1 MKKRL
6 FFALVSIAL
15 VFTMLAACSPSAS
28 TSPSENAS
36 AGESVGTSA
45 GETASESTSEAPA
58 LKIGCLNRTETEEVH
73 IVFAEGLRAACEEAG
88 VELLYN
94 TPGGDDQTAI
104 RSAFDS
110 FITQDCNV
118 IVDFLSSQE
127 ISETLAS
134 DAQKAGV
141 YYFGVDATLENGS
154 YFYGLS
160 NGEAGEKL
168 GTYLVDY
175 VANQMGG
182 QCDLV
187 ILMDSP
193 SHGPDVAK
201 RTEVPKQ
208 MLMEAYP
215 DMITDETVQYL
226 SLSNYELSDVKQK
239 TTDFFTLHSDAQH
252 VLMISFSS
260 YFNDAVFPASMATG
274 FDDRLNYFSYDGLK
288 ASQQV
293 LKDESAGTAS
303 ILKGEVCSNF
313 TQYGY
318 DIVALAQKLVAG
330 ETIDELN
337 YVESFV
343 LTPDNVNEKFPD

>member
-6 FFALVSIAL
+6 LFALVSIAL
-15 VFTMLAACSPSAS
+15 VLTMLAACSPSPS
-28 TSPSENAS
+28 TSPSDSAS
-36 AGESVGTSA
+36 TDESAAVTTD
-45 GETASESTSEAPA
+45 ETATESASEAPA
-58 LKIGCLNRTETEEVH
+58 LKIGCLNRSETEEVH

-110 FITQDCNV
+110 FITQGCNV

-127 ISETLAS
+127 ISETLAA
-134 DAQKAGV
+134 DAQKDGIF
-141 YYFGVDATLENGS
+141 YFGVDATLNNGS

-193 SHGPDVAK
+193 SHGEDVAK

-208 MLMEAYP
+208 MLKDAYP

-239 TTDFFTLHSDAQH
+239 TTDFFTLHSDAQN

-260 YFNDAVFPASMATG
+260 YFNDAVYPASMATG
-274 FDDRLNYFSYDGLK
+274 FDSKLHYFSYDGLQ

-293 LKDESAGTAS
+293 LKDVNAGTPS

-313 TQYGY
+313 MQYGY

-330 ETIDELN
+330 ETIDEMN
-337 YVESFV
+337 YVQSFV

>member
-6 FFALVSIAL
+6 SVVLVLIVVALMMLTACAPTATPTPSESASADVSA
-15 VFTMLAACSPSAS
+15 SAS
-28 TSPSENAS
+28 TDESAAVSAPESP
-36 AGESVGTSA
+36 VV
-45 GETASESTSEAPA
+45 
-58 LKIGCLNRTETEEVH
+58 KIGCLNRSETEEVH
-73 IVFAEGLRAACEEAG
+73 IVFAEGLRAACEEANI
-88 VELLYN
+88 ELLYN

-110 FITQDCNV
+110 FITQGCNV

-141 YYFGVDATLENGS
+141 YYFGVDASLGNGS

-182 QCDLV
+182 KCDLV

-201 RTEVPKQ
+201 RTEVPAQ
-208 MLMEAYP
+208 MLKDAYP
-215 DMITDETVQYL
+215 DMITDDTVQYL

-239 TTDFFTLHSDAQH
+239 TTDFLTLHSDAQN
-252 VLMISFSS
+252 VIMISFSS
-260 YFNDAVFPASMATG
+260 YFSDAIFPASMATG
-274 FDDRLNYFSYDGLK
+274 FDDRLNLFSYDGLK
-288 ASQQV
+288 ATQDL
-293 LKDESAGTAS
+293 LKSGEPTV
-303 ILKGEVCSNF
+303 LKGEVCSNF
-313 TQYGY
+313 NQYGY

-330 ETIDELN
+330 ETVDEMN
-337 YVESFV
+337 YVQSFV
-343 LTPDNVNEKFPD
+343 LTPDNVLENFPN